1 MLLYLLST
9 CYVAGTLL
17 RTLPVLILISPRTP
31 SAGTIIIP
39 ILQMRIQRLRN
50 VYYLSSHSDYMNL
63 ICTHLVW
70 LSSHLSPPAIRDLV
84 SLSVSL
90 MPSYFPLPVL
100 APSSI
105 FLPPLHSSHLPLNA
119 SCSRK
124 SYLYLI
130 IYSLGSLHF
139 HLEHLWGSI
148 LLVTLNSI
156 SISSAR
162 LRLQDVSHPTV
173 WIIDSLVTHHSQ
185 VVNHQYGQFPSARF

>member
-1 MLLYLLST
+1 MLLHPLST

-17 RTLPVLILISPRTP
+17 RTLPVLILITPRNT

-39 ILQMRIQRLRN
+39 SLQMRVQRLRN
-50 VYYLSSHSDYMNL
+50 VYYLSSHEVDL
-63 ICTHLVW
+63 ACIHLVR

-84 SLSVSL
+84 PLSISL
-90 MPSYFPLPVL
+90 MPTYFPLPVL
-100 APSSI
+100 VPSPI
-105 FLPPLHSSHLPLNA
+105 FLHPLHSSHLSLNA

-130 IYSLGSLHF
+130 IYSLGNLHF

-148 LLVTLNSI
+148 LIVTLNSI

-162 LRLQDVSHPTV
+162 LRLQDVLHPTV
-173 WIIDSLVTHHSQ
+173 
-185 VVNHQYGQFPSARF
+185 